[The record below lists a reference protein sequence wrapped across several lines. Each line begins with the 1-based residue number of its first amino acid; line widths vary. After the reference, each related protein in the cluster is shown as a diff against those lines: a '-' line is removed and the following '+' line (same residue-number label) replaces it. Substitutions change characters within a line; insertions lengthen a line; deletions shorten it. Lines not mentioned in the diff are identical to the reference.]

1 MVFSCDV
8 APYVSGGNL
17 LVVALCLSSLPESAE
32 RFQRRGHF
40 CRVRANVRIARA
52 PEPIFLCWCHK
63 AACENLNFKNYP
75 TRLPNDPRGDGY
87 EQSTSPS
94 ENRDWRVLY
103 KAAIFETNRNA
114 IPKLVSE
121 AERAELVRGREL
133 FRQTGTIDE
142 KESLEDALYALR
154 AYKSAWAHTKAA

>member
-1 MVFSCDV
+1 MNNR
-8 APYVSGGNL
+8 PPP
-17 LVVALCLSSLPESAE
+17 LPID
-32 RFQRRGHF
+32 R
-40 CRVRANVRIARA
+40 N
-52 PEPIFLCWCHK
+52 WK
-63 AACENLNFKNYP
+63 M
-75 TRLPNDPRGDGY
+75 
-87 EQSTSPS
+87 
-94 ENRDWRVLY
+94 LY
-103 KAAIFETNRNA
+103 RAAIFETNRNA